1 MILHKCKICGG
12 DLIPVPGSVIA
23 TCKNCG
29 TEQPFPWGEDPRK
42 LKLFAHA
49 NRLRLACEFDK
60 AAGIYEAIIADYP
73 EEAEKALRNANFPY
87 QWGVYVWSLAR
98 FALKQAIDLDNN
110 FNPFN

>member
-23 TCKNCG
+23 TCENCG
-29 TEQPFPWGEDPRK
+29 TKQPFPTGEDPRK

-73 EEAEKALRNANFPY
+73 EEAEAY
-87 QWGVYVWSLAR
+87 WGLVLCKYG
-98 FALKQAIDLDNN
+98 I
-110 FNPFN
+110 